1 MAPSR
6 PLALA
11 AAVAV
16 VAGFGAPHA
25 ALAQELSLI
34 HI

>member
-1 MAPSR
+1 MAPAHRPSR

-16 VAGFGAPHA
+16 VARFGAPHA
-25 ALAQELSLI
+25 ALA
-34 HI
+34 